1 MGRRTTTG
9 WIGTACALACV
20 AMAPARAQQPAA
32 PDEWQYRIAPG
43 DTLIGLGRQYLDG
56 PQRWREVQT
65 LNRIP
70 DPYRLVP
77 GSVVRLP
84 LRWVSHQVT
93 MAEAV
98 FVRGDASVQPEGEA
112 TPRPL
117 AAGTALRT
125 GDLLRTGADAS
136 ATVRFA
142 DGSRLMVV
150 PGTTLKVGRLL
161 SIGKPAVPDISV
173 QLIEGTSELR
183 VPPTSAPTRRF
194 EVRTPAVNLGVRGTE
209 FRAGVDPAGER
220 SRLEVLEGRVAAEGE
235 KASVSVPA
243 GRGLVATPGGSLVAP
258 RPLPP
263 APDLAGLPPRVERL
277 PLRLNWP
284 AIPGAVAYRAQV
296 FAANAPDQLLLD
308 ATPTSPEARWA
319 DLPDG
324 RYVLRVRGR
333 DAEGLE
339 GRDGDRPFELKA
351 RPDAPFTLAP
361 VPDAKAY
368 GDTVTLSWAQ
378 VEVAERYHVQVAA
391 DAGFAQPVFDRE
403 DVSAPRA
410 TVPLPPGP
418 YHWRVASIAAGRDHG
433 PFGDPVRFEQRAVPA
448 SPALEAP
455 QVSPEGL
462 QVRWGLLQ
470 PGQTVHFQVAA
481 DPGFSQLVDERR
493 TTEQPAAVAT
503 STPGT
508 YYLRARTIDADGFEG
523 PFGTAQRVEVP
534 RSNWWLLM
542 PAVMMIFLL

>member
-1 MGRRTTTG
+1 MGRRTTMG
-9 WIGTACALACV
+9 RLRTACAIACLA
-20 AMAPARAQQPAA
+20 AAPVRAEPAV
-32 PDEWQYRIAPG
+32 PDEWHYRIVPG

-56 PQRWREVQT
+56 PQRWREVQA

-77 GSVVRLP
+77 GSMVRLP
-84 LRWVSHQVT
+84 LRWVRHQAIL
-93 MAEAV
+93 AEAV
-98 FVRGDASVQPEGEA
+98 FVRGDASVQPHGDA
-112 TPRPL
+112 VARPL
-117 AAGTALRT
+117 AAGTVLRT

-161 SIGKPAVPDISV
+161 SIGRPAVPDISV

-220 SRLEVLEGRVAAEGE
+220 SRLEVLEGRVAADRDRT
-235 KASVSVPA
+235 SVSVPA
-243 GRGLVATPGGSLVAP
+243 GRGLVATPGGVLAAP

-263 APDLAGLPPRVERL
+263 APDLSSLPPRLERL
-277 PLRLNWP
+277 PLRLSWP
-284 AIPGAVAYRAQV
+284 AIPGAVGYRAQV
-296 FAANAPDQLLLD
+296 FAPNAPDHLLLD

-333 DAEGLE
+333 DADGLE

-361 VPDAKAY
+361 APDAKAY

-378 VEVAERYHVQVAA
+378 VDSAERYHVQVAA
-391 DAGFAQPVFDRE
+391 DTTFAQPLFDRD
-403 DVSAPRA
+403 DVSTPQVA
-410 TVPLPPGP
+410 VPLPPGQ

-433 PFGDPVRFEQRAVPA
+433 PFGDPVRFEQRALPA

-462 QVRWGLLQ
+462 RVRWGQLQ
-470 PGQTVHFQVAA
+470 PGQTAHFQVAE
-481 DPGFSQLVDERR
+481 DPAFSRLVDERR

-503 STPGT
+503 PTPGT

-523 PFGTAQRVEVP
+523 PFGVAQRVEVP

-542 PAVMMIFLL
+542 PAVMMIFFL